1 MPRILIPVNGMVPS
15 LDTSRTEEKGARVI
29 NTSTR
34 YKDLAFAF
42 PAAWTVQLAVLYKNL
57 RC

>member
-1 MPRILIPVNGMVPS
+1 MSEQNRTGQYA
-15 LDTSRTEEKGARVI
+15 TYTEEKGARVI